1 MRKWKTRLALAL
13 PVLIL
18 ALPALAQGDP
28 NAARGV
34 VDEHCV
40 ACHEVPG
47 YKPDRARPTLEAPAF
62 QEIADDAE
70 TYNRARLEAFLRRPH
85 HPVGVAVRGH
95 DRDDGVGRHLP
106 DAAGGGQAVLPGHLD
121 VHHDDVR

>member
-1 MRKWKTRLALAL
+1 MRKWKARLALSL
-13 PVLIL
+13 PVLVL

-34 VDEHCV
+34 VVEHCI

-47 YKPDRARPTLEAPAF
+47 YKPDRARPSVEAPAF

-70 TYNRARLEAFLRRPH
+70 TYTRSRLEDFLRRPH
-85 HPVGVAVRGH
+85 HPMTEYLLSP
-95 DRDDGVGRHLP
+95 RDIDNLIAFIEGLRKN
-106 DAAGGGQAVLPGHLD
+106 
-121 VHHDDVR
+121 